1 MKIKTKEIKIKIEE
15 LESWHWENLD
25 KKVISKVFLPN
36 GDLILKFIVEEGEED
51 DDTGTNFARG
61 S

>member
-1 MKIKTKEIKIKIEE
+1 MKIKTKKIKIKIEE
-15 LESWHWENLD
+15 WESWHWENLD

>member
-1 MKIKTKEIKIKIEE
+1 MKTREIKIKIEE
-15 LESWHWENLD
+15 WESWYWKNLN

>member
-1 MKIKTKEIKIKIEE
+1 MKIKTKEIKIKIDE

-25 KKVISKVFLPN
+25 KKVILKVFLPN

>member
-15 LESWHWENLD
+15 WESWHWENLD

-51 DDTGTNFARG
+51 DTK
-61 S
+61 

>member
-1 MKIKTKEIKIKIEE
+1 MKIKTKEIKIKIDE

-25 KKVISKVFLPN
+25 KKVVSKVFLPN

-51 DDTGTNFARG
+51 DDTGTSFARG

>member
-1 MKIKTKEIKIKIEE
+1 MKIKTKEIKIKIDE

-51 DDTGTNFARG
+51 NDTGTNFARG

>member
-1 MKIKTKEIKIKIEE
+1 MKIKTKEIKIKIDE

>member
-1 MKIKTKEIKIKIEE
+1 MKIKTKEIKIKIDE

-51 DDTGTNFARG
+51 DTK
-61 S
+61 